1 MVMWDRFIT
10 AFELAVTTNAQG
22 MLLFACGTA
31 VINLIH
37 IIHGKAFVHGLKG
50 ENKMWESPEILT
62 YLVTWLLPEFLMA
75 DAWLGLRLS
84 DAGYLIVGEL
94 VLFALMG
101 RLGLEYMMSLRGRSI
116 KETNTNINV
125 VSTETKKEIDNSGDG
140 VVN

>member
-116 KETNTNINV
+116 KETNINV
-125 VSTETKKEIDNSGDG
+125 KSTETTKETTTEAPQ
-140 VVN
+140 

>member
-1 MVMWDRFIT
+1 MWDRFIT